1 MADDLPA
8 IPELSTTGSSPPP
21 PVTTDDRGLP
31 SIPGMQGPAMG
42 LTMAPK
48 DNTGD
53 SINLLAGSTK
63 AFMGSLAREG
73 AVRSQAA
80 GAGNLATYLSDQ
92 ARLWHMDADDR
103 LSKVSDET
111 TNQVNAP
118 IMSGEF
124 WKHPGSALASKALA
138 GAPQFAA
145 TIAGSWNLPL
155 ESVTG
160 AIIASSAAAD
170 MMMDNINKEDDTQL
184 QKTQPAYKALRDA
197 GMPELEAKDHFGNQ
211 MIAENHTDLWAGA
224 AGAATGAFFPAGQFR
239 GAGSL
244 VFGRPST
251 WTGRA
256 LRSGLEAG
264 AAGAGADL
272 GVNLALN
279 AASGNTGIGEQKSA
293 SELAS
298 SAFSQFL
305 AQGAMGAG
313 FGAVSRG
320 HISEEIEKRIK
331 KSPEDLG
338 QVAGQS
344 AAPAPPLPGQ
354 EAPGGETVKGEIVP
368 GVTGELSVNKDP
380 DAQAAEGDTKAGVV
394 NEERKPTAGEA
405 APPRQPKRNYKTK
418 TKGVVEPSAAEA
430 GGADIS
436 TGDTTTPETG
446 TKTNPPVATSPQ
458 PNDEQLA
465 ALNANKQPAQP
476 NPTIDSS
483 KTPEQTVQSQ
493 RPPVQQPPVAP
504 KPVEQPVVNQRPVE
518 TAQDQQRSPPAD
530 LTASELPPPPPPL
543 KKPPATAAAPA
554 IGAQTGE
561 ARPPPIPE
569 LKPPEAA
576 KPSTTLPAEEVP
588 TTTRG
593 TYADARDLVLADQKA
608 STSYIQRKL
617 GLNYT
622 DALKAVNQLER
633 EGVVSAADANG
644 RRKVLLKA
652 GDEAAQPKEPV
663 EPQAK
668 TVQSEPVKSPT
679 TEPEKV
685 AGVAM
690 RVGDKIYTGPNHAE
704 ALQHAAEVTGTPFEK
719 LYSQMKP
726 EDRAGGYISSTG
738 RYLTNEEANALLP
751 KTDEGVPQKSS
762 IPRDQ
767 KPSELSVVGAA
778 EQQAKMEE
786 AVKPFTKGEQ
796 AVKTAKQ
803 LEREQAIAQGKAE
816 TQAQAEPTA
825 KGGNR
830 TKGDIQKL
838 RENNRKANEIMNA
851 NPMTQQ
857 DWKAVD
863 PTTSEGVGARNV
875 MLDRLQK
882 MVGEAQEQKVRIPPE
897 FNKMA
902 NPAHDH
908 APAVLLLKEAND
920 FLRRAKTA
928 DSEGYTDYL
937 IREGKLRRG
946 QYPEVLEDRRREAEE
961 ALAKQGKGPRAG
973 EVSLEALTEKGKEK
987 GEAATAEDI
996 AAFRAEKQATVGKVK
1011 KAADET
1017 QEPKSAAQAEAGNYK
1032 KGHVTVE
1039 GLPVSIETAKG
1050 QMRRGVDA
1058 QGRQWEHKSVTHYGY
1073 ILRTRGADGDHLDV
1087 HLNPKEP
1094 NAETGRVFVLNQK
1107 DKTTGAFDE
1116 HKVMLGYKTLISA
1129 MNDYMRGFPPGEGA
1143 KRLMGGTELSRPEF
1157 TDFLKNGDLHQ
1168 PIGEGV
1174 AGQHL
1179 AGVVQTAKD
1188 EHGTQNYFRPTSRQS
1203 LREALGQ
1210 VRIDQYHPALQPFMR
1225 AIVKRLQDMV
1235 GDVNV
1240 YTASNKDFAAL
1251 GHKAAGYYAQAFD
1264 HIVMKEG
1271 YPIRTASRILI
1282 HEAVHAATLHSLE
1295 ADKGFNA
1302 ATYKLMHHTM
1312 ELMKDNLGYTDA
1324 QLKKEFYAFRDDDPA
1339 EFISEAM
1346 SNPDF
1351 QIVLSQQHIS
1361 DEMAKALGMPQ
1372 GKIASIWKALV
1383 EHIRVGLNIPAK
1395 ATSALEAAMS
1405 VTEHSMWARDPREEA
1420 RFMDDLRE
1428 ANAQPI
1434 ERQANK
1440 AGFTM
1445 NRARYAQDFDREEP
1459 KPEKDL
1465 GQEKTNEVHAL
1476 TKNPAGYA
1484 REGEKR
1490 VQGTLAKVRQELT
1503 DTGVNTSGLGMRV
1516 AARLL
1521 TSTNIFNW
1529 AGKDWETA
1537 AGNAFRD
1544 LIEGTER
1551 KGGMFREI
1559 REGDA
1564 NLGDRLAVM
1573 SKRYQGTEAERSFEQ
1588 LLEVSSRNKVHA
1600 DYPLGEGKNGRFQM
1614 GKNTNAWDEG
1624 SETWL
1629 GRKAWAKASALY
1641 EKLPADMPKMYRDL
1655 RDFYETR
1662 GKQIS
1667 DQLVDDTL
1675 RSYDPPPGSSH
1686 EDVIKRYQ
1694 TNTHTNADEKYYEE
1708 LGLTKDIRDSL
1719 RLAKDQGPYFPVWR
1733 DGRFVVKGSYDLED
1747 GGFDKDMNGEALNQN
1762 VREFDS
1768 RREAWQY
1775 ETNKN
1780 DGLDAQTSKVTYMK
1794 DADTGGVWKEVPAD
1808 QASSDPNAQY
1818 KERYRVTVQNER
1830 VEMKETRADAMRILN
1845 EMKEEGIKYVSGI
1858 LDKRDPAARGK
1869 LLGSHVEA
1877 VIRRIESRDDLS
1889 DASKKNAVD
1898 ALYQTMLASK
1908 SNNSLSKHF
1917 MKRYN
1922 VQGGEFSTPRAY
1934 DDYSRA
1940 SASWLSAAKTRA
1952 TIDSSLKAL
1961 GERADEMQG
1970 GVNGERMSVIV
1981 NEMNRRVGLQ
1991 DRNNMDP
1998 ELPRWIKSVMQWNF
2012 MRYLAAP
2019 AHLLMH
2025 MVHVPMFV
2033 APYLGSK
2040 YGYGTG
2046 YRALGAAYRDLGGM
2060 WPAMGQS
2067 YLGAGKIIGSKW
2079 VKDVQKQLDWGKG
2092 ANYLDMITKGLTNP
2106 AERKMFDALQETNHI
2121 HASTGMEGQA
2131 GHEIG
2136 VERTNRALREITSA
2150 PDTINRS
2157 VTALA
2162 AFRLE
2167 MAKSDGDFAKS
2178 VQAAKEALEFTQ
2190 GQMSQSNMAPWM
2202 NAKWI
2207 RPFMQFRQFPMQI
2220 TYMLGKTVYNIL
2232 KNEDGET
2239 RMEGLKFAAGLL
2251 GTAALMTGVNGMPT
2265 EVLKI
2270 PVLLGAAL
2278 GITKMPSEYNAE
2290 TQEKLSQ
2297 WFGPTIANIFMN
2309 GLPAMLGP
2317 VAPYIPHR
2325 AGMSSLWT
2333 FGEPTDDKPDDLWN
2347 WGMKTVFGATG
2358 SSILDTMNGMRNIED
2373 GNYAGAAEKLAPFSW
2388 GSHIIKAWQMAEEG
2402 KPTGK
2407 GEPGMPAQGILPA
2420 IPELLGFTSLRRAE
2434 YQTGQSAAYNEL
2446 HREQGDKSATIKT
2459 IANARNEGD
2468 RMKAINEW
2476 NVANPDNPITG
2487 SQVRNEMARKTKDEV
2502 FGFAYNKGNKVT
2514 LDELR
2519 HVYGY

>member
-8 IPELSTTGSSPPP
+8 IPELATPTTDSSPV
-21 PVTTDDRGLP
+21 PVRDDDRGVPTIP
-31 SIPGMQGPAMG
+31 SMQGPAMG

-48 DNTGD
+48 DNTHD
-53 SINLLAGSTK
+53 TLNLLAGSTK
-63 AFMGSLAREG
+63 AFMGSLAREA

-80 GAGNLATYLSDQ
+80 GATNLSTWLSDQ
-92 ARLWHMDADDR
+92 SRLWHMDADDS

-111 TNQVNAP
+111 TAQVNAP
-118 IMSGEF
+118 ITSGEF
-124 WKHPGSALASKALA
+124 WKHPVSALTSKAIA

-145 TIAGSWNLPL
+145 TIAGSWNLPV
-155 ESVTG
+155 EAVTG

-170 MMMDNINKEDDTQL
+170 MFMDSVDKADDKSL
-184 QKTQPAYKALRDA
+184 QQSQPAYKALRDQ
-197 GMPELEAKDHFGNQ
+197 GVPELEAKDKFGNEA
-211 MIAENHTDLWAGA
+211 IAANHTDLWAGA
-224 AGAATGAFFPAGQFR
+224 AGGATGAFFPAGQFR
-239 GAGSL
+239 GAGNL
-244 VFGRPST
+244 VFGPTKSFA
-251 WTGRA
+251 GRA
-256 LRSGLEAG
+256 LRSGVEAG

-272 GVNLALN
+272 GINLALN
-279 AASGNTGIGEQKSA
+279 QAAGNTGIGEQKSA
-293 SELAS
+293 ADMAS
-298 SAFSQFL
+298 SAFSQF
-305 AQGAMGAG
+305 AGQGVFGAG
-313 FGAVSRG
+313 FGAMHRG
-320 HISEEIEKRIK
+320 KISEEIEKTIK
-331 KSPEDLG
+331 KSPQDVA
-338 QVAGQS
+338 QVGGQS
-344 AAPAPPLPGQ
+344 AVAAVPVPGQ
-354 EAPGGETVKGEIVP
+354 EAPGGETVSGEVAP
-368 GVTGELSVNKDP
+368 GIEGTLSVNKEP
-380 DAQAAEGDTKAGVV
+380 EAAAAEGPTKDGVV
-394 NEERKPTAGEA
+394 NEQRQPTGGEA
-405 APPRQPKRNYKTK
+405 KPIRSPRNYKK
-418 TKGVVEPSAAEA
+418 AK
-430 GGADIS
+430 
-436 TGDTTTPETG
+436 TPEAPDVPADASADAKARAGAPT
-446 TKTNPPVATSPQ
+446 ATAPQ

-465 ALNANKQPAQP
+465 ALNANKEPAP
-476 NPTIDSS
+476 PAKTPTIDSS
-483 KTPEQTVQSQ
+483 KPTGVINAPKETPGKTGVYRNGGGQDQGPISQ
-493 RPPVQQPPVAP
+493 RPNLELEKDKTNTPTQPTGAEGSPERIAQPEVVQIQPVINREGQGQANTTGELRTPQPVAEP
-504 KPVEQPVVNQRPVE
+504 QP
-518 TAQDQQRSPPAD
+518 SPIVAD
-530 LTASELPPPPPPL
+530 SS
-543 KKPPATAAAPA
+543 
-554 IGAQTGE
+554 GVQTGE
-561 ARPPPIPE
+561 ARPLGEAAPTPKIPE
-569 LKPPEAA
+569 LKPSEI
-576 KPSTTLPAEEVP
+576 P
-588 TTTRG
+588 TTTGG

-608 STSYIQRKL
+608 STSYLQRKL
-617 GLNYT
+617 GLTYG
-622 DALKAVNQLER
+622 DAQKAVAQLER
-633 EGVVSAADANG
+633 EGVISAADKSG
-644 RRKVLLKA
+644 RRTVLMKA

-663 EPQAK
+663 EPKGVQPEVK
-668 TVQSEPVKSPT
+668 VQEPTVQTEPVKSPI
-679 TEPEKV
+679 EEK
-685 AGVAM
+685 
-690 RVGDKIYTGPNHAE
+690 P
-704 ALQHAAEVTGTPFEK
+704 Q
-719 LYSQMKP
+719 
-726 EDRAGGYISSTG
+726 
-738 RYLTNEEANALLP
+738 LP
-751 KTDEGVPQKSS
+751 
-762 IPRDQ
+762 
-767 KPSELSVVGAA
+767 VVEGAA
-778 EQQAKMEE
+778 AQQAKQE
-786 AVKPFTKGEQ
+786 AETKPLGPLIAGRDYGISGKLTKGEQ

-816 TQAQAEPTA
+816 TQAEPAA

-863 PTTSEGVGARNV
+863 PTTSEGVGARTV
-875 MLDRLQK
+875 MLERLQK
-882 MVGEAQEQKVRIPPE
+882 MVGDAQAEKVRIPPE

-908 APAVLLLKEAND
+908 APAVLLIKEAND
-920 FLRRAKTA
+920 FLKRAKTA
-928 DSEGYTDYL
+928 DSDAYTDYL

-946 QYPEVLEDRRREAEE
+946 QYPEVLEDRKREAEE
-961 ALAKQGKGPRAG
+961 ALARQGKGPRAG
-973 EVSLEALTEKGKEK
+973 EVSLEALTEKGQEK

-996 AAFRAEKQATVGKVK
+996 AAFKAEKQAAVGKVK

-1050 QMRRGVDA
+1050 QIRRGVDA

-1107 DKTTGAFDE
+1107 DPVTGRFDE
-1116 HKVMLGYKTLISA
+1116 HKVMLGYRSVIDA
-1129 MNDYMRGFPPGEGA
+1129 MHDYMKGFGPGEGA
-1143 KRLMGGTELSRPEF
+1143 RRLMGGIEMSRPEF
-1157 TDFLKNGDLHQ
+1157 TDFLKHGDLHQ

-1179 AGVVQTAKD
+1179 SGYVQTAKD
-1188 EHGTQNYFRPTSRQS
+1188 ENGTLNYFRPTSRQT

-1210 VRIDQYHPALQPFMR
+1210 IRIDQYHPALQPFMR

-1240 YTASNKDFAAL
+1240 YTASDKDFAAL

-1271 YPIRTASRILI
+1271 YPIRTASRILL

-1295 ADKGFNA
+1295 ADRGFNA
-1302 ATYKLMHHTM
+1302 NTYKLMHHTM

-1324 QLKKEFYAFRDDDPA
+1324 QLKKEFYAFKDDDPA

-1383 EHIRVGLNIPAK
+1383 DQIRRGLNIPEK
-1395 ATSALEAAMS
+1395 ATSALEAAMT

-1445 NRARYAQDFDREEP
+1445 NRTRYAEEP
-1459 KPEKDL
+1459 KKDP
-1465 GQEKTNEVHAL
+1465 GQEKTDEVHAL

-1484 REGEKR
+1484 KEGEKR

-1503 DTGVNTSGLGMRV
+1503 DSGVNASGLGMR
-1516 AARLL
+1516 AMARLL
-1521 TSTNIFNW
+1521 HTTNIFNW
-1529 AGKDWETA
+1529 AGKDWETGE
-1537 AGNAFRD
+1537 GNSFRD

-1559 REGDA
+1559 REGDSA
-1564 NLGDRLAVM
+1564 LGDRLAVA
-1573 SKRYQGTEAERSFEQ
+1573 SKTYQGTEHERNFEQ

-1600 DYPLGEGKNGRFQM
+1600 DYPLGEGKNGRFQI
-1614 GKNTNAWDEG
+1614 GKNTNEWDEG
-1624 SETWL
+1624 QENWQ

-1641 EKLPADMPKMYRDL
+1641 EKLPKDLQKIYRDM
-1655 RDFYETR
+1655 RDFYEGR
-1662 GKQIS
+1662 AKDIS

-1675 RSYDPPPGSSH
+1675 RSYDPPPGSTH

-1694 TNTHTNADEKYYEE
+1694 TNKHTDADEKYYEE

-1733 DGRFVVKGSYDLED
+1733 DGRFVVKGSYDLD
-1747 GGFDKDMNGEALNQN
+1747 AGGFDKDMNGTNLNQN

-1768 RREAWQY
+1768 RKEAWQY
-1775 ETNKN
+1775 QTGKN
-1780 DGLDAQTSKVTYMK
+1780 DGLSAEMKPVNYMK
-1794 DADTGGVWKEVPAD
+1794 DKDTGGVWKEVSSKE
-1808 QASSDPNAQY
+1808 ASSDPNAQY

-1830 VEMKETRADAMRILN
+1830 VEMKETRADALRILN
-1845 EMKEEGIKYVSGI
+1845 EMKDEGIKYVSQI

-1889 DASKKNAVD
+1889 EASKANAVD

-1908 SNNSLSKHF
+1908 SNSSLSKHF

-1940 SASWLSAAKTRA
+1940 SASWLASARTRS
-1952 TIDSSLKAL
+1952 TIDSSLKAM
-1961 GERADEMQG
+1961 GKRADEMQG
-1970 GVNGERMSVIV
+1970 GANGERMSVII

-1998 ELPRWIKSVMQWNF
+1998 EVPRWMKSVMQWNF

-2067 YLGAGKIIGSKW
+2067 YMSAGRIVGSKW

-2092 ANYLDMITKGLTNP
+2092 VNYLDTITRGLTNP
-2106 AERKMFDALQETNHI
+2106 LERKLYDRLQQTNHI
-2121 HASTGMEGQA
+2121 HANSGMEMSA
-2131 GHEIG
+2131 GREIG

-2167 MAKSDGDFAKS
+2167 MAKSGGDFEKS

-2232 KNEDGET
+2232 KNEDGAT

-2251 GTAALMTGVNGMPT
+2251 GTAALMTGINGMPT

-2333 FGEPTDDKPDDLWN
+2333 FGEPTSDKPDDLWN

-2358 SSILDTMNGMRNIED
+2358 SSILDGLNGVRNLED

-2434 YQTGQSAAYNEL
+2434 YQTGQSAAYAEL
-2446 HREQGDKSATIKT
+2446 HREQTDKSATIKT
-2459 IANARNEGD
+2459 IARAATEGD
-2468 RMKAINEW
+2468 RFKAINEW
-2476 NVANPDNPITG
+2476 NQANPDNPITG
-2487 SQVRNEMARKTKDEV
+2487 SQVRNEIARKGKEEV
-2502 FGFAYNKGNKVT
+2502 FGFGYTRHNKVT

-2519 HVYGY
+2519 HVYGF